1 LLLAGCKVDTTVT
14 VTMHDDGSGVV
25 KVTAV
30 LDADAV
36 KTAEAGGAK
45 LEDRVRVAD
54 LTKSGWTVAP
64 WARAKDGSAT
74 LVLTKPFD
82 DPAQATAILQQI
94 SGATGPLQGMKVTR
108 DEGTFSTKYSV
119 TGTIDL
125 EKLGTGISGD
135 QQLTQSLTA
144 QGVDVGALDQTL
156 LSGVRNA
163 LSVSVVAEL
172 PGTTT
177 TVRGQSGKV
186 TPVDATS
193 SVRDGKKVALVVLAV
208 VLLLAAAFVL
218 LRPSRRRG
226 GGPGRVRPQPINPP
240 GPTYPS
246 LDPVLDPP
254 DAPAPGSGVQRSRPG
269 APPRS

>member
-1 LLLAGCKVDTTVT
+1 VLAGCKVDTTVT

-36 KTAEAGGAK
+36 KSAEAGGAK

-64 WARAKDGSAT
+64 WTRAKDGTAT

-82 DPAQATAILQQI
+82 SPEQATAILQQI
-94 SGATGPLQGMKVTR
+94 SGAAGPLQGMKVSR

-144 QGVDVGALDQTL
+144 QGVDVAALDQTL
-156 LSGVRNA
+156 LAGVRDA
-163 LSVSVVAEL
+163 VSVSVVSEL
-172 PGTTT
+172 PGSTT
-177 TVRGQSGKV
+177 TVRGQPGKV

-193 SVRDGKKVALVVLAV
+193 SVRDSEKVALVALAGVLVIAALL
-208 VLLLAAAFVL
+208 VLF
-218 LRPSRRRG
+218 RPSRRRG
-226 GGPGRVRPQPINPP
+226 GGPGRVRPQPVNPP

-254 DAPAPGSGVQRSRPG
+254 DAPAPGSGLQRTRRGTPPG
-269 APPRS
+269 S